1 MGPHQFVILLTCLL
15 GLGLSVIVV
24 NQASI
29 DAERSVAFQT
39 AEAPQALPATPDPI
53 RL

>member
-1 MGPHQFVILLTCLL
+1 MGPHQFLILITCLL
-15 GLGLSVIVV
+15 GLGLSTIAV

-39 AEAPQALPATPDPI
+39 AETAPATAEPI